1 MSILSNSRHITLLDK
16 QFQTELDIVIY
27 FKHYSFSLHLLPGLY
42 IRQIASGKR
51 VGAQNEKRL
60 NRDI

>member
-27 FKHYSFSLHLLPGLY
+27 FKHYSFSLHYTTRAVYKTNCFRKTGGRP
-42 IRQIASGKR
+42 K
-51 VGAQNEKRL
+51 
-60 NRDI
+60 